1 VKIVLK
7 IVLVLFI
14 LWICAVVASICAGVA
29 GALAAVVLHAGP
41 STTTMIVKTFTTIFF
56 FVFGL
61 LAWGIYSRR
70 RARMLARK
78 SDVA

>member
-1 VKIVLK
+1 MEIT
-7 IVLVLFI
+7 
-14 LWICAVVASICAGVA
+14 
-29 GALAAVVLHAGP
+29 ALATLPEPGTLPGDSFLRGDNSLKSWLLTQDHKRIALLYL
-41 STTTMIVKTFTTIFF
+41 ITTIFF

-61 LAWGIYSRR
+61 LAWGVYSRR